1 MEPLA
6 ASTCEEGPGIVA
18 PRGFGLPL
26 PALPLG
32 GARQGT
38 AGRDKLAG
46 GGHRGTACGAAREEG
61 LRGGGGW
68 HRPWGG
74 SGRRRP

>member
-1 MEPLA
+1 MELLA
-6 ASTCEEGPGIVA
+6 ASTCEEEPEIVA
-18 PRGFGLPL
+18 PRGSGLPL

-38 AGRDKLAG
+38 AGRDTLAG
-46 GGHRGTACGAAREEG
+46 GRHRGTACGAAGEEG

-68 HRPWGG
+68 HRPRGG